1 MYSIQLN
8 TLPHALLCRHQL
20 QHPAEPKYGIEMVE
34 VACQVMGLPVEAA
47 QGLAADKAVMKCLC
61 KVARA
66 AKAEIA
72 RDI

>member
-1 MYSIQLN
+1 
-8 TLPHALLCRHQL
+8 
-20 QHPAEPKYGIEMVE
+20 MVE

-61 KVARA
+61 KIARA

-72 RDI
+72 REI